1 MRIENANNAQSL
13 MHEFRF
19 IATLTKRTSM
29 AFKDVKRIYGQFA
42 DANEED
48 DFAKCAAIA
57 LIFLFG
63 QESVNPSE
71 ELDFGDPDFFIERL
85 DELILLQD
93 LKCNH
98 VNSAGQFLE
107 LLENNDFRGALFF
120 TAKENYIDHVYA
132 ARPSYKIGEVVEGV
146 IPEYEKRFIVIDLG
160 RGDGVEDRNLDEMI
174 DLYAGSYTASL
185 EGGGFGKVV
194 YVLSAS

>member
-29 AFKDVKRIYGQFA
+29 AFKDVKRIYSQFV
-42 DANEED
+42 DANEEG
-48 DFAKCAAIA
+48 DFRKCAAIA

-71 ELDFGDPDFFIERL
+71 ELNLGDPDFFFERL
-85 DELILLQD
+85 DELILQQG
-93 LKCNH
+93 LKYND
-98 VNSAGQFLE
+98 VNSASQFLE
-107 LLENNDFRGALFF
+107 LLEKDDFRGALFF
-120 TAKENYIDHVYA
+120 TAKKNFIDHVYA
-132 ARPSYKIGEVVEGV
+132 ARPSYKIGEVVKGV
-146 IPEYEKRFIVIDLG
+146 IPEYEKRFIVVDLG
-160 RGDGVEDRNLDEMI
+160 REVGVEDRNLEEMI

-185 EGGGFGKVV
+185 EGGGYGKVV